1 MALLGPS
8 GSGKTTLLRAIAGL
22 ETVDGGRILLDGED
36 ATRIPARRRRVG
48 FVFQNYALFRHMTVF
63 ENVAFGLRA
72 RPRRERPAEAEI
84 RERVL
89 RLLEMVQ
96 LGGYEGRRP
105 AALSGGQRQRVALA
119 RALAIEPRLLL
130 LDEPFGALDA
140 KVRRDLRRWLRALH
154 DRLGL
159 TTVFVTHDQEEAM
172 ELADRVAIL
181 NRGRLEQVGTPAEV
195 YDRPATPF
203 VAEFLGDA
211 VRVPPGSG
219 VLRHHAARP
228 GGVAL
233 VRPHDVEVGALGSGA
248 GVPATVRRSIARGAA
263 RLLVLELDD
272 GTLIEAEVARA
283 AAAAGEG
290 ADTLAP
296 GSAVLVGARVA
307 HLFPE
312 GEGGA
317 G

>member
-1 MALLGPS
+1 
-8 GSGKTTLLRAIAGL
+8 
-22 ETVDGGRILLDGED
+22 
-36 ATRIPARRRRVG
+36 
-48 FVFQNYALFRHMTVF
+48 
-63 ENVAFGLRA
+63 
-72 RPRRERPAEAEI
+72 
-84 RERVL
+84 
-89 RLLEMVQ
+89 
-96 LGGYEGRRP
+96 
-105 AALSGGQRQRVALA
+105 
-119 RALAIEPRLLL
+119 
-130 LDEPFGALDA
+130 
-140 KVRRDLRRWLRALH
+140 
-154 DRLGL
+154 
-159 TTVFVTHDQEEAM
+159 M

-181 NRGRLEQVGTPAEV
+181 NRGRLEQVGAPAEV

-219 VLRHHAARP
+219 VLRHAARP

-233 VRPHDVEVGALGSGA
+233 VRPHDVEVGAPGSGA

-272 GTLIEAEVARA
+272 GTLIEAEVARGG
-283 AAAAGEG
+283 AGCGGGGG

-312 GEGGA
+312 GEGG